1 MEQLPNLNVKYKIID
16 FNPTHGQ
23 IVVYYLHK
31 YYEQCID
38 VPIVDNQYITGVD
51 LDNLI
56 MSFYP
61 LGPQIKII
69 DIPPTNQEYIQSLVS
84 DRYSIPNKTLA
95 NRTEILTSRRQA
107 LADSDWTQL
116 PDVQEVLTEGER
128 LHWQRFRQELR
139 DITKQPGYPD
149 NVVWPQRPYIMGT
162 IIL

>member
-1 MEQLPNLNVKYKIID
+1 
-16 FNPTHGQ
+16 
-23 IVVYYLHK
+23 
-31 YYEQCID
+31 
-38 VPIVDNQYITGVD
+38 
-51 LDNLI
+51 

-95 NRTEILTSRRQA
+95 NRTEILTRRRQA